1 MSISLPNFAKIVV
14 MILVFSAIFSC
25 FNENANLNKTVIKVS
40 GSKLDS
46 INSEPVIIERFEKLF
61 YNSTSEELI
70 GIKNKYPYFF
80 PNSYPES
87 VWLDRLND
95 PIQREVFNE
104 TQKKYRSV
112 EFLEIELFNF
122 FKKNKKLNSK
132 FKKPKVI
139 TVISDVDYRK
149 KVILNDSLLLIGIDN
164 YLGSNHRFYDGIPF
178 YIREDFSRSNII
190 SHIAELYALK
200 IVPRNEFYTF
210 IDKIIYHGKILYYK
224 DYCLPDLPDRIKIG
238 YSQEKMDWAI
248 QNENFV
254 WTYFIQ
260 NDILFD
266 PDNNLNNRFIYDA
279 PFSRFYLEIDNQS
292 SEMIGKFIGW
302 QIVKSYMLSND
313 VTLNKMINT
322 NPIDIY
328 NNSKYKPKR

>member
-1 MSISLPNFAKIVV
+1 MSISLPNLKKIVV
-14 MILVFSAIFSC
+14 FILVFSFIFSC
-25 FNENANLNKTVIKVS
+25 FNENSNSNKAVIKVS

-46 INSEPVIIERFEKLF
+46 IDYEPIIIERFEKLF
-61 YNSTSEELI
+61 YNSNSDELI
-70 GIKNKYPYFF
+70 DIKNKYPYFF
-80 PNSYPES
+80 PNSFPDS
-87 VWLDRLND
+87 VWLNRLND

-104 TQKKYRSV
+104 IQKKYKSI
-112 EFLEIELFNF
+112 EFLEVELFNF
-122 FKKNKKLNSK
+122 FKRNKRLNIK

-139 TVISDVDYRK
+139 TVISDVDHRK
-149 KVILNDSLLLIGIDN
+149 KIILNDTLLLIGIDN
-164 YLGSNHRFYDGIPF
+164 YLGSNHRFYDGLPS
-178 YIREDFSRSNII
+178 YIREDFNKSNII
-190 SHIAELYALK
+190 SHIAEQYALK

-224 DYCLPDLPDRIKIG
+224 DYCLPDFPDRLKIG
-238 YSQEKMDWAI
+238 YSQKKMNWAI
-248 QNENFV
+248 QNESFV

-266 PDNNLNNRFIYDA
+266 SDNNLNNRFIYDA

-302 QIVKSYMLSND
+302 QIVKSYMSSND
-313 VTLNKMINT
+313 ITLNKMINT
-322 NPIDIY
+322 SPIDIY